1 MVPSNRC
8 QRKGEV
14 FTLVIDEEATV
25 GATARLSLSPGGKKR
40 AENFSKG
47 MCASDDMEEE
57 GKTT

>member
-1 MVPSNRC
+1 M
-8 QRKGEV
+8 
-14 FTLVIDEEATV
+14 IDEEATV